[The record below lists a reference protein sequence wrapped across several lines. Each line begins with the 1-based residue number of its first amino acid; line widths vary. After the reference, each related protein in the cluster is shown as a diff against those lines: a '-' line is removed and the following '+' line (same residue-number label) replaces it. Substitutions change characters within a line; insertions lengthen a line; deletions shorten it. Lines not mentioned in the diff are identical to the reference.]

1 MNSTETERGKNR
13 MSGIKHIFSK
23 EIARVFRDKKMLFSV
38 FLLPVLIMVVIMS
51 IVNNLVGSMMDDIED
66 HKPIVYIQNEPE
78 SFKSFLKMGKFK
90 YEIKEIA
97 SGEDRSKAE
106 GEILDGSADLIIE
119 FPKNFDEKIGNYKEG
134 DQIPQVKTYYN
145 PSEDYSQAAY
155 SEISEG
161 TLEAY
166 RQGLLSQRVGNL
178 DQITVFTVNSDNED
192 MVIQDEEKAGGKM
205 LGMMLPYFI
214 TVLLFA
220 GALGIGAD
228 MIAGEK
234 ERGTMASL
242 LVAPVKR
249 SSIALGK
256 VFSLMAISGLSAL
269 IYVLVM
275 VLFMPLM
282 MDSMMME
289 DVNLR
294 LNAGQI
300 VMMGVL
306 LVVIAFFYSAIIAL
320 LSVFAK
326 STKEASSYVMPV
338 YMVVLVVGLLT
349 MFRSGGGD
357 FKTYCIPVYN
367 NALALQGILT
377 QELTM
382 GQYAVTLAET
392 LALGIIFTG
401 AIVKAFNSEK
411 IMSK

>member
-1 MNSTETERGKNR
+1 